1 METDQ
6 VKMIFA
12 MKWAKCAGR
21 ITVYTGL
28 TGRFFV
34 FSLRALGRASMRG
47 AWERSVFFERC
58 QVSWISQHRV
68 VESARLFRIVRGDS
82 DKEHDKRRAV
92 LI

>member
-1 METDQ
+1 
-6 VKMIFA
+6 

-47 AWERSVFFERC
+47 AWERSVFLN
-58 QVSWISQHRV
+58 
-68 VESARLFRIVRGDS
+68 AA
-82 DKEHDKRRAV
+82 RRAGFRSIE
-92 LI
+92 LWNRRAYSYSWGDFRQRT